1 MNGGD
6 FVNFKEDFSMLKTGI
21 VYLDN
26 CATTLKPNSVIDEV
40 VNYYKNYSANA
51 HRGDYDISRKV
62 DEKYE
67 GTRDKVA
74 KFINAEKSDE
84 VIFTSGTTESLNMII
99 KGFFTNYLKT
109 GDEILTT
116 KSEHASLILPW
127 FEVVKKNG
135 ARISYVD
142 LASDLSVTM
151 ENIKKKINKH
161 TKVISLAH
169 ITNVIGDIRPIKEI
183 CNYAHK
189 RGILVVV
196 DGAQSVPHQKI
207 DVQDLDLDFLAFS
220 AHKMLGPTGVG
231 VLYGKE
237 RYLSK
242 LSPLIVGGGMNAFF
256 DSLMNVE
263 YKDLPEKLEA
273 GTPNIAGVIAFSKAI
288 DYLTMLGT
296 QNVHKYEVD
305 LKKYLVDKLS
315 KLNHVI
321 IYNKDI
327 PNGIITFNVDGV
339 PSKKVASYLNEKDIC
354 VRVGSHCAKTLSE
367 VLGVKN
373 TCRASLYFY
382 NTKEDVDKLVE
393 ALSSDEIHDLV

>member
-26 CATTLKPNSVIDEV
+26 CATTLKPNSMIDEV

>member
-1 MNGGD
+1 M
-6 FVNFKEDFSMLKTGI
+6 NFKEDFSMLKTGI

>member
-1 MNGGD
+1 M
-6 FVNFKEDFSMLKTGI
+6 NFKEDFSMLKTGI

-26 CATTLKPNSVIDEV
+26 CATTLKPNSMIDEV

>member
-1 MNGGD
+1 MIGGD
-6 FVNFKEDFSMLKTGI
+6 IMDFKEDFPMLKSGI

-26 CATTLKPNSVIDEV
+26 CATTLKPSLMINEMDD
-40 VNYYKNYSANA
+40 YYKNYSANA

-67 GTRDKVA
+67 ITRDKVA
-74 KFINAEKSDE
+74 RFINAENRKE
-84 VIFTSGTTESLNMII
+84 IIFTSGATESLNMII

-116 KSEHASLILPW
+116 KAEHASLILPW

-135 ARISYVD
+135 AKITYVD
-142 LASDLSVTM
+142 LEDDLSVTL
-151 ENIKKKINKH
+151 ENIKKKITKR

-169 ITNVIGDIRPIKEI
+169 ITNVIGDVRPIKEI
-183 CNYAHK
+183 ANYAHK
-189 RGILVVV
+189 NGILMVV
-196 DGAQSVPHQKI
+196 DAAQSVPHQRI
-207 DVQDLDLDFLAFS
+207 DVQDLDVDFLAFS

-231 VLYGKE
+231 VLYAKE
-237 RYLSK
+237 RYLNK
-242 LSPLIVGGGMNAFF
+242 ISPLIVGGGMNAFF

-263 YKDLPEKLEA
+263 YKDLPAKLEA

-288 DYLTMLGT
+288 EYIEKLGPD
-296 QNVHKYEVD
+296 NIHKYEVD

-315 KLNHVI
+315 KFDHVI
-321 IYNKDI
+321 IYNKAID
-327 PNGIITFNVDGV
+327 NGIITFNVDGI
-339 PSKKVASYLNEKDIC
+339 SSSKVASYLNKKHIC
-354 VRVGSHCAKTLSE
+354 VRVGNHCAKTLAE

-382 NTKEDVDKLVE
+382 NTKEDVDKLVA
-393 ALSSDEIHDLV
+393 ALSVEEIYPVT

>member
-26 CATTLKPNSVIDEV
+26 CATTLKPNSMIDEV

-151 ENIKKKINKH
+151 ENIKKKVNKH

>member
-1 MNGGD
+1 M
-6 FVNFKEDFSMLKTGI
+6 NFKEDFSMLKTGI

-26 CATTLKPNSVIDEV
+26 CATTLKPNSMIDEV

-151 ENIKKKINKH
+151 ENIKKKVNKH